1 MRVTARDLDSV
12 PPGNICVPRDQFGV
26 LWSRAEQRSSEQG
39 DRGVTDWSAGGVVI
53 TCRWLAGAM
62 TESATGHRRLSAAPI
77 TRTRRLAYE
86 ELIEAEFVAAE
97 ILAARQP
104 APVAVLSRPGYVD
117 AVRQTLGWAWRGDR
131 PCPVLDPACAAG
143 S

>member
-1 MRVTARDLDSV
+1 M
-12 PPGNICVPRDQFGV
+12 
-26 LWSRAEQRSSEQG
+26 LWFRAEQRSRVQG
-39 DRGVTDWSAGGVVI
+39 ERGLTDWSAGGVVI

-77 TRTRRLAYE
+77 TRVRRLAYE

-97 ILAARQP
+97 ILAARRP
-104 APVAVLSRPGYVD
+104 PPESVLSRPGYVD

-131 PCPVLDPACAAG
+131 PCPVLDPACVAG